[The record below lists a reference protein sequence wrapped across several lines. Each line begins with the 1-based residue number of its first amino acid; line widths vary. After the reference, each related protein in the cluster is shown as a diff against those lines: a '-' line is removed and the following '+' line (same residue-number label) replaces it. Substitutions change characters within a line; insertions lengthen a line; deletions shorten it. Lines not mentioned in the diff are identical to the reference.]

1 MEASVSVIIP
11 CYCCSNTIERAVDSV
26 ARQTLRPAEVI
37 LVEDDSGDG
46 TLEKLKELQQQY
58 GKEWIK
64 VVALESNSGP
74 SIARN
79 TGWNL
84 ASQDFI
90 AFLDADE
97 SWHPEKIAI
106 QYSWMIANPQVCLS
120 GHGSYLVLP
129 QYNHLDKLTQLRF
142 DLIGKQEVLTFN
154 PFDTSSVMLK
164 RNMSNRFAPQIKY
177 AEDHFLWMEI
187 YLDNQS
193 EYSMYRLNVCTT
205 HIVKYSSGLSSNKLA
220 MRIGGIKN
228 YWYLWLNKKIDLSTM
243 IFYVQYTSL
252 KAVLSILFPK
262 LHLFFKQK
270 LELFLFN

>member
-11 CYCCSNTIERAVDSV
+11 CYRCSNTIERAVDSV
-26 ARQTLRPAEVI
+26 AKQTLRPAEVI
-37 LVEDDSGDG
+37 LVEDGSGDG

-129 QYNHLDKLTQLRF
+129 QYNHLDQLTQLRF
-142 DLIGKQEVLTFN
+142 DLIGKQEVLTLN
-154 PFDTSSVMLK
+154 PFETSSVMLK
-164 RNMSNRFAPQIKY
+164 RNISNRFAPQIRY

-187 YLDNQS
+187 YLDNQRKS
-193 EYSMYRLNVCTT
+193 SMYRLNVCTT

-228 YWYLWLNKKIDLSTM
+228 YWYLCSIYFSQAGCVNFISKITL
-243 IFYVQYTSL
+243 IF
-252 KAVLSILFPK
+252 
-262 LHLFFKQK
+262 
-270 LELFLFN
+270 

>member
-11 CYCCSNTIERAVDSV
+11 CYRCSNTIERAVDSV
-26 ARQTLRPAEVI
+26 AKQTLRPAEVI
-37 LVEDDSGDG
+37 LVEDGSGDG

-129 QYNHLDKLTQLRF
+129 QYNHLDQLTQLRF
-142 DLIGKQEVLTFN
+142 DLIGKQEVLTLN
-154 PFDTSSVMLK
+154 PFETSSVMLK
-164 RNMSNRFAPQIKY
+164 RNISNRFAPQIRY

-187 YLDNQS
+187 YLDNQRKS
-193 EYSMYRLNVCTT
+193 SMYRLNVCTT

-252 KAVLSILFPK
+252 KLVLLILFPK
-262 LHLFFKQK
+262 SHLFFKQK